1 MKKRLFVKGILAVF
15 TMMWVILPGIS
26 EAIAASG
33 KVKIDVSSTQ
43 APGSCVDLAMGQF
56 KSLVEERSD
65 GRVSVTLYRAGQ
77 LYNPKTE
84 IDAIVKGALAIA
96 PLHPAFVGAR
106 SPALEFIG
114 VLGAQGCWVD
124 REHYWRFL
132 DLPETREIAEN
143 ELKTKLNAKLLGMPS
158 GGPGLLTNRK
168 RPIHAIEDYKG
179 LKTRTAGS
187 ASALLYKSLGMIPV
201 GMSAKE
207 VYMALQRGTIDGAA
221 TSIGRYFKS
230 KWYEVSPYL
239 TIRGFGRHT
248 DLFGKRG

>member
-1 MKKRLFVKGILAVF
+1 MKKQPLVSRILAVL
-15 TMMWVILPGIS
+15 TMACVILLGIAPAQS
-26 EAIAASG
+26 ASG
-33 KVKIDVSSTQ
+33 DVKIDLSSIQ
-43 APGSCVDLAMGQF
+43 APGSCVDLAVGKF
-56 KSLVEERSD
+56 KSLVEERSH
-65 GRVSVTLYRAGQ
+65 GRISVTLYRAGQ

-84 IDAIVKGALAIA
+84 IDAIVKGALTIA

-132 DLPETREIAEN
+132 DQPETLEIAGY

-168 RPIHAIEDYKG
+168 RPIHAIADYKG

-221 TSIGRYFKS
+221 QQASDVTLNRNGMRFHLTLLSITAFLIS
-230 KWYEVSPYL
+230 M
-239 TIRGFGRHT
+239 RG
-248 DLFGKRG
+248 L